1 MEGLVGGVPHG
12 LLNLFQSKEGDALGV
27 GPNPKKLTVL
37 SERVAVIHVAS
48 CALFQSEK
56 EQSQAGEVSF
66 LGGFKDRQ
74 PSIRWGSEQRKHRP
88 LTMASLSTQSSL
100 WSILLQ
106 LLLNSSR
113 D

>member
-1 MEGLVGGVPHG
+1 MEGLAGGVHHG

-56 EQSQAGEVSF
+56 SQAGEVSF
-66 LGGFKDRQ
+66 RGGFKDRQ
-74 PSIRWGSEQRKHRP
+74 PSIPWGSEQRKHRP
-88 LTMASLSTQSSL
+88 LTMASLSAQSSL
-100 WSILLQ
+100 WSTFLK
-106 LLLNSSR
+106 LLLNSSG